1 MKPALFGSFI
11 ASLIAL
17 SGCGGADSNRPQTYP
32 VSGTVTQGGQPVAD
46 ANVTFH
52 LRDGSR
58 SALGVTDA
66 GGNFKLTT
74 FVANDGA
81 VAGEHEVTVTK
92 YDRPAVVARG
102 TGPLVDTAEAGEGGD
117 AKEDEPASRTA
128 PRGETPDAKSMLS
141 AKYADPATSGLTA
154 TVSNS
159 GANTFDFQLD

>member
-74 FVANDGA
+74 FTAGDGA
-81 VAGEHEVTVTK
+81 VAGEYQVTVTK
-92 YDRPAVVARG
+92 YDRPAIVARG
-102 TGPLVDTAEAGEGGD
+102 TGPLVDTAEAGEG
-117 AKEDEPASRTA
+117 EPAEKQPQAGKAS
-128 PRGETPDAKSMLS
+128 RGETPDPKSTLP
-141 AKYADPATSGLTA
+141 AKYADPETSGLTA
-154 TVSNS
+154 TVSTS
-159 GANTFDFQLD
+159 GANTFEFQLD